1 MASNAYKRELK
12 AFVRMDGS
20 GRTIAGSL
28 IWRRRKP
35 KVGNWFQI
43 QASECCDI
51 SFETTTTST
60 TEA

>member
-1 MASNAYKRELK
+1 
-12 AFVRMDGS
+12 MDGS